1 MTQPGKPT
9 PRSEIAKLSRNVF
22 RAFNGADV
30 FRKAWMVTIY
40 IHDKNVKAN
49 KLVGSCT
56 NKRLKKNYNKQIK
69 IIPIMLSIMVG

>member
-1 MTQPGKPT
+1 
-9 PRSEIAKLSRNVF
+9 
-22 RAFNGADV
+22 
-30 FRKAWMVTIY
+30 MVTIY